1 VVANRNSGHFEAVE
15 LGQVLSFFTV
25 FLGRRFESVSAE
37 MLLYTRQI
45 KFCLLAAGLLLGFSL
60 VCVAQEPPQQD
71 AEMMSRTIKQ
81 LRTENEQLRAK
92 VSDLER
98 RFEALSIRDRL
109 LQEEQRVENLQ
120 AQLFALG
127 EKEAGLQGRFDEIN
141 EELRPENIDNL
152 PISGSLRPEQVREAT
167 RRRLTGEQNRL
178 RSQLELLQQ
187 GRTRLQSSLTVTELL
202 VQSLRGKLQTVVRP

>member
-1 VVANRNSGHFEAVE
+1 
-15 LGQVLSFFTV
+15 
-25 FLGRRFESVSAE
+25 
-37 MLLYTRQI
+37 MLLYARQI
-45 KFCLLAAGLLLGFSL
+45 IFCLLAAGLLLGFSL

-71 AEMMSRTIKQ
+71 AETMSRTIKQ
-81 LRTENEQLRAK
+81 LRAENEQLRTK
-92 VSDLER
+92 VSELER

-109 LQEEQRVENLQ
+109 VQEEQRAENLQ

-127 EKEAGLQGRFDEIN
+127 EKEAGLQGRFEEIN
-141 EELRPENIDNL
+141 EELRPENIDNI

>member
-1 VVANRNSGHFEAVE
+1 
-15 LGQVLSFFTV
+15 
-25 FLGRRFESVSAE
+25 
-37 MLLYTRQI
+37 MLLYVRQI
-45 KFCLLAAGLLLGFSL
+45 IFCLLAAGLLLGFSL

-71 AEMMSRTIKQ
+71 AETMSRTIKQ

-127 EKEAGLQGRFDEIN
+127 EKEAGLQGRFEEIN